1 MRRSP
6 HYRRV
11 RHALL
16 VGLACAPAT
25 PISWPNE
32 LGRSPPNILLVNLD
46 DAGYGDLAAN
56 EGSRLGN
63 TTPHFDRLANESLRL
78 TDFHSAASVCSPSRA
93 SLLTG
98 RWALRFGIQHAIL
111 HGNGPSLP
119 HAEQTIAEALKTAG
133 YATAMAGKWHLG
145 NGDSLS
151 LIHI

>member
-1 MRRSP
+1 M
-6 HYRRV
+6 
-11 RHALL
+11 
-16 VGLACAPAT
+16 
-25 PISWPNE
+25 
-32 LGRSPPNILLVNLD
+32 NLD

-119 HAEQTIAEALKTAG
+119 HAEQTIAEALKNFASQRFTFAYARAVLTCNIQRCSRKG
-133 YATAMAGKWHLG
+133 YE
-145 NGDSLS
+145 
-151 LIHI
+151 